1 MTYIATKRLP
11 QTRRVLL
18 AGDDHTLRLQ
28 LGKVMG
34 SAGFDVTY
42 AESGNSTLKLFDYA
56 RGRFDLLIA
65 DTCMPE
71 TSGSALVHA
80 IRQRDQDIPIIAIT
94 DLVRPELLSEI
105 ASCNGRLF
113 EKPVNVKSM
122 CTHIDTLQ
130 LI

>member
-1 MTYIATKRLP
+1 
-11 QTRRVLL
+11 VLL

-80 IRQRDQDIPIIAIT
+80 IRQRDQDIPIIAVA
-94 DLVRPELLSEI
+94 DFAGPALLSEM
-105 ASCNGRLF
+105 ASYGSRLF
-113 EKPVNVKSM
+113 EKPVNLKSI
-122 CTHIDTLQ
+122 CAHIDTLQ
-130 LI
+130 II